1 MHFTIEFQADHLIN
15 VLEAVR
21 REIAT
26 PHDMLTSIG
35 ESLLPVN
42 KLRHAQGLAP
52 DGTKWTPLAPSTIKK
67 KRKPQMLRD
76 QGGLLDNFNL
86 QVHGNKLK
94 LGTDDWK
101 AVFHHFGTKPYVI
114 TPRKAKALKKSL
126 NFVGPYRLVNHPG
139 LPARP
144 LVGFPASDQKLV
156 LDVTDDHLA
165 KVLKRIR

>member
-35 ESLLPVN
+35 ETLLPVN

-52 DGTKWTPLAPSTIKK
+52 DGTKWKELSPLTIQS
-67 KRKPQMLRD
+67 KRNPQMLRD
-76 QGGLLDNFNL
+76 HGGILDRFNY
-86 QVHGNKLK
+86 QVSGDTLK

-114 TPRKAKALKKSL
+114 TPRKAKALK
-126 NFVGPYRLVNHPG
+126 FGGMYCRRVNHPG
-139 LPARP
+139 LPERQ
-144 LVGFPASDQKLV
+144 LVGFPAMDMKLV
-156 LDVTDDHLA
+156 SDVTDDHLT